1 MTCLTFIVIGWADGV
16 AYYQVKA
23 ILHVVVIYLF
33 IYFNYLFLDMYVTR
47 SPNLGYADMVT

>member
-1 MTCLTFIVIGWADGV
+1 MTCLTFVVIGWADGV